1 MAGNCSK
8 CNGNLEY
15 CGEEHVNY
23 CECTKCGYKW
33 STIEKNIKEFCF
45 DKCPKCSKM
54 SLECGSD
61 DQRMCKDC
69 RWLWTCGQEEDGQ
82 YDTTDGECA
91 KKDKSNCSGCC
102 GCCKKDVE
110 VEKKDPTKTSSCP
123 GGCCGKGGCCGGGG
137 GCCCGGGCCG
147 GCCKGKGKQMETA
160 KPASE
165 ASAGG
170 GGPLWFVIDIA
181 NTLSVAVP
189 L

>member
-1 MAGNCSK
+1 MDGECPK
-8 CNGNLEY
+8 CNAALSDYGV
-15 CGEEHVNY
+15 EHVNHN
-23 CECTKCGYKW
+23 ECGKCKHLW
-33 STIEKNIKEFCF
+33 SKIDKPIEEFCF
-45 DKCPKCSKM
+45 DKCPKCGKQ
-54 SLECGSD
+54 SLECGPK
-61 DQRMCKDC
+61 DQRMCKSC
-69 RWLWTCGQEEDGQ
+69 RWLWTCGEEDDGK
-82 YDTTDGECA
+82 YDTTDGNPAE
-91 KKDKSNCSGCC
+91 SGGGNCGGCC
-102 GCCKKDVE
+102 GCCNKNVA

-147 GCCKGKGKQMETA
+147 GCCKGKGQQMQSA